1 MASPYFFFLSL
12 SLPLSLP
19 FPFFLS
25 FPLAGILASPGAPQP
40 WSCLRAAQARLR
52 LQGHH
57 QAAQVTIS
65 SSRCR
70 RAESARARDVAPP
83 LPRPRGPVQWPGAG
97 GGQMR
102 CHCSYKGQCYHMMSR
117 NLSSQH
123 LLRDD
128 PFRTALQIL
137 IKKPFISPNSTHL
150 QIPLLTDHLIE
161 KFRHFYSFETRFLT
175 SGFHPYTAKT

>member
-25 FPLAGILASPGAPQP
+25 FPLAGILASPGAQQP

-65 SSRCR
+65 SSGCR

-83 LPRPRGPVQWPGAG
+83 LPHPCPAHRGPVHWPGAG
-97 GGQMR
+97 GRGGDR
-102 CHCSYKGQCYHMMSR
+102 LRAAGSR
-117 NLSSQH
+117 AVAA
-123 LLRDD
+123 RA
-128 PFRTALQIL
+128 R
-137 IKKPFISPNSTHL
+137 
-150 QIPLLTDHLIE
+150 
-161 KFRHFYSFETRFLT
+161 
-175 SGFHPYTAKT
+175 

>member
-1 MASPYFFFLSL
+1 MLLGNFWATEPSFSEAGRARGGSGRVAGKGRQLTGTCESPEGRPRSRDPSVASPYFFFLSL

-25 FPLAGILASPGAPQP
+25 FPLAGILASPGAQLP
-40 WSCLRAAQARLR
+40 WSCLRAAQARLC

-83 LPRPRGPVQWPGAG
+83 LPRPRGPVHWPGAG
-97 GGQMR
+97 GG
-102 CHCSYKGQCYHMMSR
+102 
-117 NLSSQH
+117 
-123 LLRDD
+123 
-128 PFRTALQIL
+128 A
-137 IKKPFISPNSTHL
+137 
-150 QIPLLTDHLIE
+150 
-161 KFRHFYSFETRFLT
+161 ET
-175 SGFHPYTAKT
+175 G